1 MRALVKDIVTELI
14 DDCACA
20 HVSDVWQLQAC
31 AVLDTAQLR
40 VFKLFLQPVTK
51 FCLVNYISI
60 LDYIFCFET
69 DI

>member
-14 DDCACA
+14 DICACA

-51 FCLVNYISI
+51 FFFSKLYFNTGLY
-60 LDYIFCFET
+60 LLF
-69 DI
+69 